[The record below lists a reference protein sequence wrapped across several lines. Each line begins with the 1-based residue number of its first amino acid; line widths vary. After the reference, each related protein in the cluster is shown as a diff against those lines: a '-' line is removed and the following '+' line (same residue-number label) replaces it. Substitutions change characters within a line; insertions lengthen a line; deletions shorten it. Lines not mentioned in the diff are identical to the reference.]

1 MKQTKTKVVNKTED
15 QKNLKFDSTNVQV
28 ELTTEQHPN
37 AMYFTATFAHIG
49 TPSDGTPCG
58 ADKPVVIDAEE
69 ANESIKTMNFMGID
83 CEWSEWW
90 PEYCMT
96 GHDTRNKIGVVRNAY
111 IEGSELKI
119 DGLIYSKDFSDI
131 AFFIR
136 NATPSLGFSMECLA
150 SSEVEDDGYEHLH
163 DITFTG
169 VAILFKNLA
178 AYEDTY
184 LDYVASKKKGTN
196 ELTKEE
202 MEQLVGSLK
211 ETINASQADFE
222 KRMDKKFEA
231 FKASKVEPKT
241 EDKEDE
247 LTKLKEELEA
257 AKQAMAEQEQK
268 AKEELEATKAKFE
281 QEKADIEAQRK
292 SNTGHKSLNASKEEV
307 HEIWKDGFDK
317 GLSKMFSKMKE
328 TMEEQ

>member
-1 MKQTKTKVVNKTED
+1 MVNKTED

-37 AMYFTATFAHIG
+37 AMYFTATFARIG

-58 ADKPVVIDAEE
+58 ADNPVVIDAEE

-150 SSEVEDDGYEHLH
+150 SSEIQDDNYEHLH

-184 LDYVASKKKGTN
+184 LDYVASKKKGTH

-222 KRMDKKFEA
+222 KRMDEKFEA
-231 FKASKVEPKT
+231 FKASKVEEAKV
-241 EDKEDE
+241 DE
-247 LTKLKEELEA
+247 QNSEIDNLKAKLEA
-257 AKQAMAEQEQK
+257 AKKAMDEKEQK
-268 AKEELEATKAKFE
+268 AKEELEAAKAKFE
-281 QEKADIEAQRK
+281 QEKADFEAQRK
-292 SNTGHKSLNASKEEV
+292 SKPCHKKLEASKEEI
-307 HEIWKDGFDK
+307 HEIWKDGFK
-317 GLSKMFSKMKE
+317 EGLPKMLNKMKKN
-328 TMEEQ
+328 MEEQ

>member
-1 MKQTKTKVVNKTED
+1 MVKKTEN

-37 AMYFTATFAHIG
+37 AMYFTATFARIG

-58 ADKPVVIDAEE
+58 ADEPVIIDAEE
-69 ANESIKTMNFMGID
+69 AAKSIKTMNFMGID
-83 CEWSEWW
+83 CEWDEWW

-111 IEGSELKI
+111 IEGNELKI

-131 AFFIR
+131 AFFIK

-150 SSEVEDDGYEHLH
+150 SSEIQDDNYEHLH

-222 KRMDKKFEA
+222 KKMDEKFEA
-231 FKASKVEPKT
+231 FKASKAEEAKADGQNS
-241 EDKEDE
+241 EID
-247 LTKLKEELEA
+247 KLKAELEA
-257 AKQAMAEQEQK
+257 AKKTMDEKEQK
-268 AKEELEATKAKFE
+268 AKEELEAAKAKFE
-281 QEKADIEAQRK
+281 QEKADLEAQRK
-292 SNTGHKSLNASKEEV
+292 SKSGHKSLNASKEEI
-307 HEIWKDGFDK
+307 HEIWKDGFSK
-317 GLSKMFSKMKE
+317 GLPKMFNKMKE

>member
-1 MKQTKTKVVNKTED
+1 MKKTEN

-37 AMYFTATFAHIG
+37 AMYFTATFARIG

-58 ADKPVVIDAEE
+58 ADEPVIIDAEE
-69 ANESIKTMNFMGID
+69 AAKSIKTMNFMGID
-83 CEWSEWW
+83 CEWDEWW

-111 IEGSELKI
+111 IEGNELKI

-131 AFFIR
+131 AFFIK

-150 SSEVEDDGYEHLH
+150 SSAIQDDNYEHLH

-222 KRMDKKFEA
+222 KKMDEKFEA
-231 FKASKVEPKT
+231 FKASKAEEAKA
-241 EDKEDE
+241 DE
-247 LTKLKEELEA
+247 QNSEIDKLKTELEA
-257 AKQAMAEQEQK
+257 AKKAMDEKEQK
-268 AKEELEATKAKFE
+268 AKEELEAAKAKFE
-281 QEKADIEAQRK
+281 QEKADLEAQRK
-292 SNTGHKSLNASKEEV
+292 SKAGHKSLNASKEEI
-307 HEIWKDGFDK
+307 HEIWKDGFSK
-317 GLSKMFSKMKE
+317 GLPKMFDKMKE

>member
-1 MKQTKTKVVNKTED
+1 MVKKTEN

-37 AMYFTATFAHIG
+37 AMYFTATFARIG
-49 TPSDGTPCG
+49 TPSDGIPCG
-58 ADKPVVIDAEE
+58 ADEPVVIDAEE
-69 ANESIKTMNFMGID
+69 AAKSIKTMNFMGID
-83 CEWSEWW
+83 CEWNEWW

-111 IEGSELKI
+111 IEGNELKI

-131 AFFIR
+131 AFFIK

-150 SSEVEDDGYEHLH
+150 SSEIQDDNYEHLH

-202 MEQLVGSLK
+202 MEQLMGSFK
-211 ETINASQADFE
+211 EAISASQADFE
-222 KRMDKKFEA
+222 KKMDERFEA
-231 FKASKVEPKT
+231 FKASKVGANKVEEMK
-241 EDKEDE
+241 DE
-247 LTKLKEELEA
+247 LSKLKEELEA
-257 AKQAMAEQEQK
+257 AKKAMAEQEQK
-268 AKEELEATKAKFE
+268 AKDELEAAKAKFE
-281 QEKADIEAQRK
+281 QEKADLEAQRK
-292 SNTGHKSLNASKEEV
+292 SKAGHKSLNASKEEI
-307 HEIWKDGFDK
+307 HEIWKDGFSK
-317 GLSKMFSKMKE
+317 GLPKMFDKMKE

>member
-1 MKQTKTKVVNKTED
+1 MTKTKVVKKTEN
-15 QKNLKFDSTNVQV
+15 QKNLKFNSTNVQV

-37 AMYFTATFAHIG
+37 AMYFTATFARIG

-58 ADKPVVIDAEE
+58 ADEPVVIDAEE
-69 ANESIKTMNFMGID
+69 AAKSIKTMNFMGID
-83 CEWSEWW
+83 CEWDEWW

-111 IEGSELKI
+111 IEGNELKI

-131 AFFIR
+131 AFFIK

-150 SSEVEDDGYEHLH
+150 SSEIQDDNYEHLH

-184 LDYVASKKKGTN
+184 LDYVASKKKGTKG
-196 ELTKEE
+196 LTKEE

-211 ETINASQADFE
+211 ETINASQAEFE
-222 KRMDKKFEA
+222 KKMNEKFDA
-231 FKASKVEPKT
+231 FKASKVEDKT
-241 EDKEDE
+241 
-247 LTKLKEELEA
+247 
-257 AKQAMAEQEQK
+257 AEQDNEINK
-268 AKEELEATKAKFE
+268 LS
-281 QEKADIEAQRK
+281 R
-292 SNTGHKSLNASKEEV
+292 NTCFYCCISLFKTSQLVKV
-307 HEIWKDGFDK
+307 R
-317 GLSKMFSKMKE
+317 LR
-328 TMEEQ
+328 